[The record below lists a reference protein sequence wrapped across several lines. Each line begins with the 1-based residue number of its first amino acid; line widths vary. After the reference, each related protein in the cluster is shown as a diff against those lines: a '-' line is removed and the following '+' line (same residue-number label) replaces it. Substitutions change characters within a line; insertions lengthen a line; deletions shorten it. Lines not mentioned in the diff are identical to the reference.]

1 MLDREIKQA
10 YQKIAP
16 SSELEQKILDLKVQ
30 PSVSQK
36 RARMLKPIMAMA
48 ASLVLLLGGVSV
60 VARQYQAGMPE
71 IILQNGLEP
80 NRREKA
86 FSPETVEYAAVAP
99 RTAAVAPASHAS
111 VQEGKA
117 IDFTMTLQ
125 KEVFL
130 EVNAG
135 TIYMISND
143 EDGNVAADLGQ
154 STTTEAREGEIRI
167 RWIIPMSDEDA
178 EYEMKIGEKEIIR
191 VTYLAQ
197 TDAYFI
203 TRESAEY

>member
-10 YQKIAP
+10 YQKIVP
-16 SSELEQKILDLKVQ
+16 SSELEQKILNLKVQ
-30 PSVSQK
+30 PSSSEKPV
-36 RARMLKPIMAMA
+36 RMLKPIMAMA
-48 ASLVLLLGGVSV
+48 ASLVLLLGGVSIF
-60 VARQYQAGMPE
+60 ARQYQAVMPE
-71 IILQNGLEP
+71 IVLQNGLEP
-80 NRREKA
+80 NRKEMT

-99 RTAAVAPASHAS
+99 RTAVVAPASHAS

-117 IDFTMTLQ
+117 IDFLITSR

-130 EVNAG
+130 EVNVG

-154 STTTEAREGEIRI
+154 STTTEAREGEIQI

-203 TRESAEY
+203 TRESADR